1 MKTESFLG
9 FVAGA
14 ALGALAGI
22 LFAPAAGDETR
33 KKVMDAASEGYEQAK
48 EGAEVLGHKAHVR
61 YRSARKE
68 MNALKKT
75 LLEQG
80 GELKEEVRKTLMEK
94 LERLEGILS
103 SEQEEGVDDQPQEA

>member
-61 YRSARKE
+61 YRYARKE

-94 LERLEGILS
+94 LERLEGMLS
-103 SEQEEGVDDQPQEA
+103 PEQEEGVDDQPQEA